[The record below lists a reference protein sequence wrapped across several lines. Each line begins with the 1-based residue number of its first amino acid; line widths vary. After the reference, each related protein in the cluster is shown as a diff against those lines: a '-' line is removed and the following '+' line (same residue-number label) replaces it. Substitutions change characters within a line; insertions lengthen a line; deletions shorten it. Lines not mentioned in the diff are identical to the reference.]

1 VRRRRLQRPH
11 PQKRRVPGAQPSK
24 SKPEERFLST
34 QADRS
39 RRANGKKK
47 SACFVRNDGEKS
59 NTENRRVGHPEKK
72 ADPSRSSG

>member
-1 VRRRRLQRPH
+1 VSRRRLQRPH

-47 SACFVRNDGEKS
+47 SACFARNDRWDNREKVGE
-59 NTENRRVGHPEKK
+59 NCGVWAFLGLGW
-72 ADPSRSSG
+72 SR